1 MFQEV
6 QGVLGR
12 SDQARIYLNQGWMF
26 CRCSRGSSRDFG
38 GRRMALAASVIYWET
53 KEKQKKHFFFLF
65 FCVSRK
71 FLNVSP
77 MPLGYVVSLES
88 RELLLRMMAEY
99 PPLTSIGILLLFL
112 GGGGPVCLALVTNE
126 RENHAK

>member
-1 MFQEV
+1 MTKLVSTSIRGGCFAVVRGEAPAI
-6 QGVLGR
+6 LGT
-12 SDQARIYLNQGWMF
+12 SHGLSGICDILGDQ
-26 CRCSRGSSRDFG
+26 RG
-38 GRRMALAASVIYWET
+38 
-53 KEKQKKHFFFLF
+53 KKKHFFFLL
-65 FCVSRK
+65 CVSRK
-71 FLNVSP
+71 LLNVSP

>member
-26 CRCSRGSSRDFG
+26 RRCSQGSSRDFG

-53 KEKQKKHFFFLF
+53 KEEKKKTFFF
-65 FCVSRK
+65 
-71 FLNVSP
+71 
-77 MPLGYVVSLES
+77 VSLVN
-88 RELLLRMMAEY
+88 Y
-99 PPLTSIGILLLFL
+99 
-112 GGGGPVCLALVTNE
+112 
-126 RENHAK
+126 